1 MQSESSTRS
10 RHAASNFKLKEEKSV
25 RPHQEDHQIGRM
37 DQDRVVVEF
46 SDNSSA
52 VYTADQLASLRPI
65 EIETEE
71 DEEDDVAEE
80 FEKSHL

>member
-1 MQSESSTRS
+1 VS
-10 RHAASNFKLKEEKSV
+10 
-25 RPHQEDHQIGRM
+25 DHTKKIIGVGRM

-52 VYTADQLASLRPI
+52 VYTAEQLASLRPI
-65 EIETEE
+65 ETETEE

-80 FEKSHL
+80 FEKSYL

>member
-1 MQSESSTRS
+1 MS
-10 RHAASNFKLKEEKSV
+10 
-25 RPHQEDHQIGRM
+25 DHTKKIIGVGRM

>member
-1 MQSESSTRS
+1 MAEQS
-10 RHAASNFKLKEEKSV
+10 KKIV
-25 RPHQEDHQIGRM
+25 GVGRM
-37 DQDRVVVEF
+37 DQDCVVVEF
-46 SDNSSA
+46 SNNSSA